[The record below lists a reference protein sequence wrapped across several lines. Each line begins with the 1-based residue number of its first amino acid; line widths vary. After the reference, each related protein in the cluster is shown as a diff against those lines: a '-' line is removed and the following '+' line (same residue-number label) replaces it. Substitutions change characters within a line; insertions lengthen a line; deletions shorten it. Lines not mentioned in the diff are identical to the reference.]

1 MRAVLKH
8 SEELENMGINCPG
21 IVTLSRKLWENGI
34 YSGDYPVDLDNA
46 EKMLAQI
53 LDETRGEK

>member
-1 MRAVLKH
+1 
-8 SEELENMGINCPG
+8 MGINCPG
-21 IVTLSRKLWENGI
+21 IVTLSRKLGENGI
-34 YSGDYPVDLDNA
+34 YSGDYTVDLDNA